1 MLTQTG
7 FITTENLDPTSG
19 IATAGSSVQR
29 SSAID
34 NEGIGIVQVS
44 GTYTGALTAQVTLNG
59 AEWVNVPM
67 RNVSTGAAVAE
78 IPSAAVGIWQFDI
91 SGVRGARVSA
101 LEAVTGSAGITFTGA
116 KVSNPGTPGDSQVVT
131 GPDGAAIVVSS
142 DPPDSDDTYPTAI
155 IPNGDSLSGA
165 VDLGSGILTRI
176 EMPAAWTAA
185 GLTFQVSADNSTWL
199 DLYDDAGS
207 EVSVTADASQA
218 MRVDFADWIGVRYLK
233 VRSGTSDTAV
243 NQGAER
249 VLTIVTVPR

>member
-7 FITTENLDPTSG
+7 FITTENLNPTSG
-19 IATAGSSVQR
+19 IATTGSSVQR
-29 SSAID
+29 SAAID
-34 NEGIGIVQVS
+34 NEGIGVVQVS

-59 AEWVNVPM
+59 TDWVNVPM
-67 RNVSTGAAVAE
+67 RNVATGAGVAE

-101 LEAVTGSAGITFTGA
+101 LEAITGSAGITFTGA
-116 KVSNPGTPGDSQVVT
+116 KVSNQGTPGESQAVT
-131 GPDGAAIVVSS
+131 GPEGEAVVVSS
-142 DPPDSDDTYPTAI
+142 PSPDASDTHPTATI
-155 IPNGDSLSGA
+155 ANGESLSGA
-165 VDLGSGILTRI
+165 VDLGDGILTRI

-233 VRSGTSDTAV
+233 ARSGTSGTPV

-249 VLTIVTVPR
+249 VLSLITVSR